1 MNSRLKLSI
10 LIVTTCFVVAGA
22 IGIIA
27 WAIAA
32 TNVGLNSTISVTY
45 TAAQNVVCEASATY
59 QKTTDTSATAFQ
71 SGTLNFAYGS
81 ATTSQTMTA
90 SSTAVV
96 LNDTNTYVIFE
107 YTFKNKNLMQDYRLR
122 VQLTDNANCT
132 NMTRKYYIGDLSK
145 LSVSEKRN
153 VIINGY
159 DNSAIS
165 SQFFTMG
172 YQETGRIYMLLEITL
187 GVKANYST
195 SSSNP
200 FSFALT
206 TTDGYALNFDSNGG
220 SVVNAKTVYSGSTY
234 GTLPTPTRAGY
245 TFKGW
250 SNPCEV
256 YDGKNL
262 ITPTT
267 FTGSNYITLG
277 RDYMFTDRISIVI
290 KASKENWA
298 TYYERLIS
306 CTEGGGWN
314 IEYITNSNK
323 KYMQFAIYDAGT
335 GYKPVPA
342 AIPLSNLES
351 GFHVFAGVFDG
362 EYASFYIDG
371 ILVGKSAKFKSGKI
385 GYHASN
391 GIFVG
396 AEAEN
401 DQTTPSSG
409 SCFKGT
415 ISHVSIENSAGTAV
429 ATTAKIS
436 TTKDQQ
442 LTAIW
447 EKN

>member
-10 LIVTTCFVVAGA
+10 LIATTCFVVAGA

-32 TNVGLNSTISVTY
+32 ANIGVGSTLSVTY
-45 TAAQNVVCEASATY
+45 TASQNVVCEASATY
-59 QKTTDTSATAFQ
+59 QKTTDATATAFQ

-81 ATTSQTMTA
+81 TTTSQTMTA

-107 YTFKNKNLMQDYRLR
+107 YTFKNKNLMQNYRLR
-122 VQLTDNANCT
+122 VQLTDNAVCN
-132 NMTRKYYIGDLSK
+132 NMTRKYYIGDLSN

-159 DNSAIS
+159 ENDAIS
-165 SQFFTMG
+165 SQFFTIG
-172 YQETGRIYMLLEITL
+172 YQETGRIYMLLEITP
-187 GVKANYST
+187 GVMASYST
-195 SSSNP
+195 SSSKP

-234 GTLPTPTRAGY
+234 GALPTPTRAGY
-245 TFKGW
+245 AFKGW

-256 YDGKNL
+256 IDSKNL

-267 FTGSNYITLG
+267 FTGSNYLTL
-277 RDYMFTDRISIVI
+277 DQKYKYKDKISIVI
-290 KASKENWA
+290 KASMNNWSNH
-298 TYYERLIS
+298 YGRLIS

-314 IEYITNSNK
+314 IEYFNESDK
-323 KYMQFAIYDAGT
+323 RYMRFAIYDAGN
-335 GYKPVPA
+335 GYKSVPS
-342 AIPLSNLES
+342 AIPLSSLES
-351 GFHVFAGVFDG
+351 GFHVFGMVFDG

-371 ILVGKSAKFKSGKI
+371 VLVGKSQKFSSGKI

-396 AEAEN
+396 AEAGASA
-401 DQTTPSSG
+401 TTPEG
-409 SCFKGT
+409 GGRFVGT
-415 ISHVSIENSAGTAV
+415 ISHVSIENSAGTSV
-429 ATTAKIS
+429 ATTANVS
-436 TTKDQQ
+436 TTKDLK